1 MTGLRRCKFCE
12 IEGTKEYG
20 EFSWRL
26 AKLESVLAN
35 IQLLDKSF

>member
-1 MTGLRRCKFCE
+1 LRQCEFCE

-20 EFSWRL
+20 ELSRPL

-35 IQLLDKSF
+35 IQLLDASL